1 MDLTI
6 QSKYALL
13 LLPVDLQGLHTSGIN
28 ASENNINQ
36 NSPYIEETST
46 TAPLIPENDYLL
58 TKKSLRYTLL
68 LVFRQE
74 LDSRKFVININ
85 AVDGSSSETVYILT
99 VQNRSLSFQRNS
111 SIFGIVKLASVSS
124 WQKLLVSF
132 NHQEISVTQS
142 CQEFNY
148 LSLPSISKL
157 EEWEKIAVTALL
169 EDAQDSDIKVCILT
183 CCKKY
188 SFNCYSGVKVAWFVV
203 SARDGF
209 LKVHLLMSWQNW

>member
-28 ASENNINQ
+28 ASENNISQ

-85 AVDGSSSETVYILT
+85 AVDGSSSETVYVLT

-188 SFNCYSGVKVAWFVV
+188 SFNCYSGVI
-203 SARDGF
+203 R
-209 LKVHLLMSWQNW
+209 